1 MKNTVL
7 TSAFGSLRR
16 TLLLSAVASLGLAAC
31 GGGSDDNTT
40 QPLPTTTPTTPT
52 PPIAPVATQLS
63 GTAAIG
69 APVAGATVQVRCA
82 DASAALETV
91 TNAAGVW
98 QANTTGQSLPCAV
111 RVSGGNLATGQALY
125 SAALDFGNV
134 NVTPLTDLLIANAT
148 GTSPATWWG
157 NNGPADFSALTAT
170 KIEKALTQLRS
181 ALALPALQNID
192 PRLTAF
198 TATPKNAMDDILEA
212 LQQALKTS
220 GITYQ
225 ALLNEASK
233 ANFMMS
239 PDFKLTL
246 QTAHRT
252 ITVGAPDPGTNPGT
266 APGAPGATGAYTLT
280 LVVTAM
286 GANLPPVTLTNM
298 PKPATQ
304 SEFCDELNNAS
315 SDMSLSKSIPA
326 GTGSLTI
333 NSCSF
338 NGTVGQVSATM
349 TITSPMAM
357 TVPYAVTY
365 TYN

>member
-1 MKNTVL
+1 MKNIVL
-7 TSAFGSLRR
+7 TTAFGPLRR
-16 TLLLSAVASLGLAAC
+16 ALVLSAVASLGLVAC
-31 GGGSDDNTT
+31 GGGSDDGTN
-40 QPLPTTTPTTPT
+40 
-52 PPIAPVATQLS
+52 PPPKVAATQLS

-69 APVAGATVQVRCA
+69 SPVAGAAVQVRCA
-82 DASAALETV
+82 DASNTLETV

-98 QANTTGQSLPCAV
+98 QVTTTGQSLPCAV
-111 RVSGGNLATGQALY
+111 RVSGGNLAAGQALY

-134 NVTPLTDLLIANAT
+134 NVTPLTDLLIANAA

-170 KIEKALTQLRS
+170 KVEKALTQLRS

-212 LQQALKTS
+212 LQQALSNS
-220 GITYQ
+220 GISYQ

-252 ITVGAPDPGTNPGT
+252 ITVGEPAPDSNPGTNPDTVPGTNPGT
-266 APGAPGATGAYTLT
+266 DPVVTGSYTLT
-280 LVVTAM
+280 LAVTAM
-286 GANLPPVTLTNM
+286 GASLPPVTLTNM

-304 SEFCDELNNAS
+304 SEFCDELNSAS

-349 TITSPMAM
+349 TITSPMVM